1 MPALNLGL
9 DIRIPAEYIADE
21 HQRLRAYKRIADVS
35 DDEQAA
41 RIAEELSDRYGPVPE
56 EVSTLLRFS
65 ALKSLAQRT
74 GVESI
79 DRRAGVA
86 NIKFHQQSKVDPVK
100 LMTFVRTLDGV
111 QFTPAAYSKSH
122 CARLSQMRLAS

>member
-1 MPALNLGL
+1 
-9 DIRIPAEYIADE
+9 
-21 HQRLRAYKRIADVS
+21 
-35 DDEQAA
+35 
-41 RIAEELSDRYGPVPE
+41 
-56 EVSTLLRFS
+56 VSTLLRFS

-111 QFTPAAYSKSH
+111 QFTPAGVLKVPL
-122 CARLSQMRLAS
+122 RASIANAAGLIEELKNVLLELTTSEPVASTC